1 MMNSE
6 ELKIACEKAK
16 LEWDDYGNGF
26 VAHRSYRHRKDA
38 STVIPIYDLADPALP
53 AYVAERLVG
62 MAKRDTITSCRY
74 LTTLAGIVGPGMG
87 FTSRGYFAT
96 AEDRIRACMAVLP

>member
-62 MAKRDTITSCRY
+62 MVNAYRY
-74 LTTLAGIVGPGMG
+74 SSYLIALREQMPERRKAMP
-87 FTSRGYFAT
+87 SLAT
-96 AEDRIRACMAVLP
+96 AQQRIRACMAVLP